1 MQDIALKHTTEKG
14 KNRKNNKKTRN
25 LKQKK
30 KIIKKNNGKQRTTY
44 RPM

>member
-14 KNRKNNKKTRN
+14 KNRKKTTKKTRN
-25 LKQKK
+25 LKQK
-30 KIIKKNNGKQRTTY
+30 KIIKKNNGKQRKTY

>member
-14 KNRKNNKKTRN
+14 KNRKKQQKKTRN

-30 KIIKKNNGKQRTTY
+30 
-44 RPM
+44 